1 MWSNINVWTL
11 INFSCLEDLR
21 KYRACYLEVNRDPL
35 VLCTADEEHAG
46 NMAEN
51 LKYSQKE
58 PTVYDLFYFL
68 PQKLISKFNAD
79 KANESFVGPLNK
91 RQHNNLF
98 KT

>member
-1 MWSNINVWTL
+1 M
-11 INFSCLEDLR
+11 EDLR
-21 KYRACYLEVNRDPL
+21 KSRACYLEVNRDPL